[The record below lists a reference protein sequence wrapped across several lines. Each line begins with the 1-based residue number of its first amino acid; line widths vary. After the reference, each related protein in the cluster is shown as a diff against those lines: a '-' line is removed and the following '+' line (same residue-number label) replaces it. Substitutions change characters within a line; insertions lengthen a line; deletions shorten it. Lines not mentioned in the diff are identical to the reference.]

1 MGLKQARVGSR
12 GFLLLESVMYFRM
25 LIVACLSALVS
36 QVSIAAEYA
45 QFLRDL
51 TGPYAH
57 YRQALSL
64 TSNAANIDKAT
75 QAISQ
80 FSTGW
85 KGIVE
90 KYAGDPPSPFA
101 AIPDYTDKIG
111 RPLAISQEAQALM
124 TAGKVLEAHAILE
137 EVRYLLW
144 GMRVQAGINSVADK
158 ANDFHEAMEIILDHA
173 AAAKNAEE
181 LAAVETRYGAW
192 VAIKWEEHAL
202 AADLGSVRKEF
213 DAALSDGRKTIADYR
228 TALRQGNMDTA
239 KKMVGPIKNAYK
251 KMWAIDPK

>member
-1 MGLKQARVGSR
+1 MHFRILVVV
-12 GFLLLESVMYFRM
+12 FLSTLASH
-25 LIVACLSALVS
+25 AA
-36 QVSIAAEYA
+36 IASEYA
-45 QFLRDL
+45 DFLRDL

-57 YRQALSL
+57 YRQSLML
-64 TSNAANIDKAT
+64 TSNPDNIDKAT
-75 QAISQ
+75 QSISQ

-90 KYAGDPPSPFA
+90 KYAGDPPKPFA
-101 AIPDYTDKIG
+101 AIPGYVDKLG
-111 RPLAISQEAQALM
+111 RPLTIGQEAQALM
-124 TAGKVLEAHAILE
+124 ATGNVTKAHTVLEEI
-137 EVRYLLW
+137 RYLLW
-144 GMRVQAGINSVADK
+144 GMRVQAGINSVVDK
-158 ANDFHEAMEIILDHA
+158 ANDFHEAMEIILDNA

-181 LAAVETRYGAW
+181 LAAVEARYGAW

-228 TALRQGNMDTA
+228 TVLRNGNLEAA

-251 KMWAIDPK
+251 KIWAIDPK